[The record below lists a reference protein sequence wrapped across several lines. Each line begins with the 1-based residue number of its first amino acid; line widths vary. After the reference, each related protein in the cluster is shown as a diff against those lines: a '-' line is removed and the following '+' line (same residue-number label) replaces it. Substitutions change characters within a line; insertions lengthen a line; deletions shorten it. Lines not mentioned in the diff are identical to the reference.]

1 MDPTSVH
8 LVEGLMPQTSLSD
21 RRRIISLVES
31 HQIFALVTGVNER
44 EALQDRLLSTPGRI
58 ISLNT
63 LAQDSLFLDDPAR
76 ALRCLCPQFTGSLRK
91 VMLRQWNLGS
101 ERTLEIQNSEHIFG
115 TMQQSAESF
124 SICMIQLWLFAFRHF
139 IHQHSRTKTNRRHF
153 RWSTEDHSLRKLAD
167 LADRLGFK
175 SNEITAL
182 LQEDL
187 YQNIAKGLIESLCKE
202 DFYIIQERRVEWLSN
217 ELRKVLRN
225 LQQYSGE
232 DYGAVE
238 FTTNIAEKAAKNRF
252 NSPAKDQYE
261 QQRKHLF
268 LEQVFGQNQP
278 AAQYPTSLGV
288 TREILCCFFGHE
300 FQTMISSQS
309 IEVPECFVEQSDV
322 QDVDGNDDILMIDPT
337 AFNPLMHQAPLEER
351 ESIPENSRSGESDIG
366 DTGLDQCSSQY
377 SRSPKVPITPEDDS
391 CEPVEFEPHPSGT
404 PDSPPPLAPGFE
416 DPSCNCPIETE
427 NYLSVRR
434 KVPEILKIWFQ
445 SEREVIVIFLIEVRT
460 YFKFDLTGGVNLQ
473 LKLQDLSREHIFIV
487 INEFGI
493 GTPDINKTY
502 EETIKERLLLVSKRD
517 NPAQGK
523 NEVGKMSLDKLKEYI
538 LNYDVHTG
546 KRKAITNEGPRKRR
560 PEPIRE
566 SSEEL

>member
-1 MDPTSVH
+1 M
-8 LVEGLMPQTSLSD
+8 
-21 RRRIISLVES
+21 
-31 HQIFALVTGVNER
+31 
-44 EALQDRLLSTPGRI
+44 
-58 ISLNT
+58 
-63 LAQDSLFLDDPAR
+63 
-76 ALRCLCPQFTGSLRK
+76 
-91 VMLRQWNLGS
+91 
-101 ERTLEIQNSEHIFG
+101 
-115 TMQQSAESF
+115 
-124 SICMIQLWLFAFRHF
+124 
-139 IHQHSRTKTNRRHF
+139 
-153 RWSTEDHSLRKLAD
+153 RKLAD

-187 YQNIAKGLIESLCKE
+187 YQNIAKGLIESLCEE
-202 DFYIIQERRVEWLSN
+202 DFYIVQERRVEWLSN

-225 LQQYSGE
+225 LQHYSGE

-238 FTTNIAEKAAKNRF
+238 FTTNIAEKEAKNRF

-288 TREILCCFFGHE
+288 IREILCCFFGHE

-309 IEVPECFVEQSDV
+309 VEVPECFVEQSDV
-322 QDVDGNDDILMIDPT
+322 QHVDGDDEILMIDHI
-337 AFNPLMHQAPLEER
+337 AFNPLMPQALLEER
-351 ESIPENSRSGESDIG
+351 ESIPENSRPGQSDIG
-366 DTGLDQCSSQY
+366 DALPDQCSSQY
-377 SRSPKVPITPEDDS
+377 SRSPKVPITPEDDP

-445 SEREVIVIFLIEVRT
+445 SEREVIVIFLIELRT
-460 YFKFDLTGGVNLQ
+460 YFKFDLLGGVNLR

-523 NEVGKMSLDKLKEYI
+523 NEVGRMSLDKLKEYI

>member
-1 MDPTSVH
+1 
-8 LVEGLMPQTSLSD
+8 MPQTSLSD

-63 LAQDSLFLDDPAR
+63 LAQDSLFLEDPAR
-76 ALRCLCPQFTGSLRK
+76 ALRRLCPQFTGSLRK

-101 ERTLEIQNSEHIFG
+101 QRTLEIQKSEHVFG

-187 YQNIAKGLIESLCKE
+187 HQNIAKGLIESLCKE
-202 DFYIIQERRVEWLSN
+202 DFYVIQERRVEWLSN

-225 LQQYSGE
+225 LPHYSGE

-238 FTTNIAEKAAKNRF
+238 FTTNIAEKEAKNRF
-252 NSPAKDQYE
+252 NSPVKDQYE

-268 LEQVFGQNQP
+268 LDQVLGQNQP

-322 QDVDGNDDILMIDPT
+322 QVVDGEDIPMNDPI
-337 AFNPLMHQAPLEER
+337 AFNPLMHEAPLEER
-351 ESIPENSRSGESDIG
+351 ESSPENSRSGQIDTG
-366 DTGLDQCSSQY
+366 DTLPDQCSSQY
-377 SRSPKVPITPEDDS
+377 SPSTNVSITPEDDPS
-391 CEPVEFEPHPSGT
+391 EPVEIEPHPSGT
-404 PDSPPPLAPGFE
+404 PDTPPPLAPGFE
-416 DPSCNCPIETE
+416 DPSCNCPMETK

-445 SEREVIVIFLIEVRT
+445 SEKQVIVIFLFELRT
-460 YFKFDLTGGVNLQ
+460 YFKFDLTGGANLQ
-473 LKLQDLSREHIFIV
+473 LKLQDLSREHIFIL

-523 NEVGKMSLDKLKEYI
+523 NEVGMISLDKLQEYI

-546 KRKAITNEGPRKRR
+546 KRKAITNESPRKRR
-560 PEPIRE
+560 AGPTRE